1 MHRKFD
7 LIVIGTGAAGSSA
20 AYKCRKAGW
29 EVAIIDF
36 RPFGGT
42 CALRGCDPKKV
53 LVGVA
58 ELIDWNRRMEGK
70 GVSAKAGK
78 IDWPSLIRFKKTF
91 TEPVPQNMEKR
102 YAKAGIAAYNGRTRF
117 LDRTTVQVGDDKLT
131 GRFVLI
137 AAGARPAVLG
147 IPGETYLT
155 RSDQFL
161 ELEQLPRRI
170 AFVGGGYI
178 SFEFAHVAARTA
190 AQVQIF
196 HQGARPLERFDPDL
210 VDQLVRATR
219 ESGVEVLLDTTVE
232 AIEKDGDRFIVKAAS
247 EGRERTFETDLVVHG
262 AGRVPEI
269 EDLDLDKAGV
279 AREKEGVS
287 VNEFLQSVSNP
298 AVYAAGDAAASSGLP
313 LTPVAS
319 AEGHVVAGNMLKG
332 NHRKPNYSG
341 VPTIVFSVP
350 PLASAGLQEDIARE
364 QGLKFRVK
372 HEDTSGWYASR
383 RVNLKHS
390 GYKVLIEEDSDRILG
405 AHLLGEHAEEVINI
419 FSLAIRYGLKAQD
432 LKTMIYGY
440 PTSASD
446 VSYMV

>member
-1 MHRKFD
+1 MNWRLSVHRKFD
-7 LIVIGTGAAGSSA
+7 LVVIGTGAAGSSA

-137 AAGARPAVLG
+137 AAGARPAILG

-170 AFVGGGYI
+170 A
-178 SFEFAHVAARTA
+178 
-190 AQVQIF
+190 
-196 HQGARPLERFDPDL
+196 
-210 VDQLVRATR
+210 
-219 ESGVEVLLDTTVE
+219 
-232 AIEKDGDRFIVKAAS
+232 
-247 EGRERTFETDLVVHG
+247 
-262 AGRVPEI
+262 
-269 EDLDLDKAGV
+269 
-279 AREKEGVS
+279 
-287 VNEFLQSVSNP
+287 
-298 AVYAAGDAAASSGLP
+298 
-313 LTPVAS
+313 
-319 AEGHVVAGNMLKG
+319 
-332 NHRKPNYSG
+332 
-341 VPTIVFSVP
+341 
-350 PLASAGLQEDIARE
+350 
-364 QGLKFRVK
+364 
-372 HEDTSGWYASR
+372 
-383 RVNLKHS
+383 
-390 GYKVLIEEDSDRILG
+390 
-405 AHLLGEHAEEVINI
+405 
-419 FSLAIRYGLKAQD
+419 
-432 LKTMIYGY
+432 
-440 PTSASD
+440 
-446 VSYMV
+446 